1 MITASHTLK
10 IAKQPTS
17 SPRRTV
23 NRIRRRTVSMA
34 EITNLCS
41 APLRKRVDER
51 ALRTSRRSVGDGS
64 TCVIAGVIA
73 GINQD
78 ASDERKNDGGED
90 GQHHFSGRDD
100 AVAIVIR
107 VGRSLLGLQTVL
119 LRHSRV
125 SQLM

>member
-51 ALRTSRRSVGDGS
+51 ALRDEQEEDNVKIFRTFGTDGFF
-64 TCVIAGVIA
+64 I
-73 GINQD
+73 Q
-78 ASDERKNDGGED
+78 
-90 GQHHFSGRDD
+90 
-100 AVAIVIR
+100 
-107 VGRSLLGLQTVL
+107 
-119 LRHSRV
+119 
-125 SQLM
+125 